1 MLSRFLVLLA
11 LYTVGMLVG
20 NLHFRADD
28 VRLTGQ
34 HVRTLVAALQ
44 VGIVSALLFVHELFM
59 FFIRVVKHERTKFV
73 LVSHVPAPVHL
84 HDVQSTL
91 VDEAELPS
99 KEPQRRE
106 PSREPQSERD
116 AERAASEDG
125 RSVRVAIDD
134 TGSVR
139 FDARSEGLSETS
151 DGLNLQIV
159 FERSVNLD
167 LYFLYVTFV
176 GLLLWVTF
184 VSFNFATQDSTLVI
198 VFGLVT
204 GWITNSLSRECHCH
218 ESRTELKRGEKL
230 RLIICSVA
238 SLLIMTLAFA
248 QWRVPVGDA
257 AALRVY
263 LPAYCSGFFW
273 TACAQEVAFTG
284 MHDCVSRGILH
295 DARRALPTFALV
307 VMVSA
312 LSCAPDTIERV
323 FEYIAALSRLAAVHL
338 LLLEPV
344 LIFLCVYVMVIALEK
359 QRGADLA
366 IALVLVEGVHIAY
379 RSQKYDATVITAI
392 AASVLLFAVHAG
404 HLLRA

>member
-1 MLSRFLVLLA
+1 MLA
-11 LYTVGMLVG
+11 
-20 NLHFRADD
+20 
-28 VRLTGQ
+28 
-34 HVRTLVAALQ
+34 
-44 VGIVSALLFVHELFM
+44 
-59 FFIRVVKHERTKFV
+59 
-73 LVSHVPAPVHL
+73 
-84 HDVQSTL
+84 
-91 VDEAELPS
+91 
-99 KEPQRRE
+99 
-106 PSREPQSERD
+106 
-116 AERAASEDG
+116 
-125 RSVRVAIDD
+125 
-134 TGSVR
+134 
-139 FDARSEGLSETS
+139 
-151 DGLNLQIV
+151 
-159 FERSVNLD
+159 
-167 LYFLYVTFV
+167 
-176 GLLLWVTF
+176 
-184 VSFNFATQDSTLVI
+184 
-198 VFGLVT
+198 
-204 GWITNSLSRECHCH
+204 
-218 ESRTELKRGEKL
+218 
-230 RLIICSVA
+230 
-238 SLLIMTLAFA
+238 
-248 QWRVPVGDA
+248 VGDA

-366 IALVLVEGVHIAY
+366 IALVLVEGIHIAY